1 MRLSPNYG
9 AEMTFRQRLWQV
21 NWSLIFLIAVM
32 GGVGIAMLYSAGGGN
47 MQPWASRQGIRLM
60 VGLLGVFA
68 IALVDIRIWL
78 RDAYVI
84 YALVLLALGAV
95 EIIGSVGMGAQRW
108 LRFGAFQFQ
117 PSEFMKIALV
127 LAIARYFHR
136 MNIEDIG
143 RPTYL
148 LVPLLLI
155 GAPVALV
162 LKQPDL
168 GTAVMLLL
176 GGGAMFFL
184 AGVRLWKFGVV
195 LVAGIASIP
204 IGWNFLHEY
213 QRQRILTFLNPE
225 TDPLGSGY
233 HILQSQIAFGSGGVF
248 GKGYLQG
255 TQSHLNF
262 LPERHTDFIFTMLA
276 EEFGLVGGLLLLLLY
291 AILMVYGLAVAVRS
305 RNHFGRLLAMGV
317 TVTILLYVFVNTAMV
332 MGLIPVV
339 GVPLPMLSYGGTALL
354 TVLTGC
360 GFLMNAYIHRDIRIA
375 RHASDA

>member
-21 NWSLIFLIAVM
+21 NWSLIFLIAVI

-47 MQPWASRQGIRLM
+47 MQPWASRQGIRLL
-60 VGLLGVFA
+60 VGLMGVFA

-78 RDAYVI
+78 RYAYVI
-84 YALVLLALGAV
+84 YGLVLLSLGAV
-95 EIIGSVGMGAQRW
+95 EIVGSVGMGAQRW
-108 LRFGAFQFQ
+108 LRFGGFQLQ
-117 PSEFMKIALV
+117 PSEFMKIAVV
-127 LAIARYFHR
+127 LALARYFHR
-136 MNIEDIG
+136 LNIEDIG

-148 LVPLLLI
+148 LVPLMLV

-162 LKQPDL
+162 IKQPDL

-204 IGWNFLHEY
+204 IGWNFLHDY

-375 RHASDA
+375 RHASEA